1 MKVKKTSAREA
12 CGRPEARAR
21 LAQAK
26 KFVEVAAMCLD
37 DASDEWTASAAA
49 ALCVLAGIAASD
61 AVCWVKLKER
71 SRGQNHHDAEKLL
84 QTISPNGRNM
94 SQNLMKLINE
104 KDNAHYGTMI
114 VGQNKAKSML
124 RWANNL
130 IQSAD
135 EAMKS

>member
-1 MKVKKTSAREA
+1 MMVKTSTTET
-12 CGRPEARAR
+12 CGRPQARAR

-26 KFVEVAAMCLD
+26 KFVEVATMCLD

-49 ALCVLAGIAASD
+49 ALAVLAGIAASD
-61 AVCWVKLKER
+61 AVCCIKLKER

-94 SQNLMKLINE
+94 SQNLTKLINE
-104 KDNAHYGTMI
+104 KDNAHYGTLI
-114 VGQNKAKSML
+114 VGQTKAKSMV
-124 RWANNL
+124 RWANSL
-130 IQSAD
+130 IQAAD